1 MHVIL
6 VDVWTVQLTALAS
19 SCCRYC
25 SQLLGV
31 WSQCCHT
38 YMWCSEIVDLSL
50 TDGAECIEP
59 AHDRRV
65 IMKASPR
72 RVVSWDGNSGTITNN
87 NTIFAGCGVRRRQL
101 LLLIQTPDSTVS
113 YCSGTPYSGVRSDG
127 KRERE
132 RDRRMAES
140 RAAQWFLSFTSWVMS
155 PVPLRCCVIV
165 QIIPFLTFLMRN
177 SGPNLFGI
185 LRSWFSLFYSSLPT
199 TILHPFTSWNYVV
212 SRTFEII
219 SMMMTSDE
227 TLSYWKHVS
236 LSDWHHVFCLC
247 CSTSSQRW
255 KSFIPHPH
263 PFWPRLEA
271 HLLQQH
277 SIKTTVNSFAGTRF
291 GRATVYARL

>member
-1 MHVIL
+1 
-6 VDVWTVQLTALAS
+6 
-19 SCCRYC
+19 
-25 SQLLGV
+25 
-31 WSQCCHT
+31 
-38 YMWCSEIVDLSL
+38 MWCSEIVDLSL

-72 RVVSWDGNSGTITNN
+72 RVVSWDGNNVTITNN
-87 NTIFAGCGVRRRQL
+87 NTIFAGRGVRRRQL

-132 RDRRMAES
+132 KDGGISCSAMVP
-140 RAAQWFLSFTSWVMS
+140 LLHLMS

-212 SRTFEII
+212 EH
-219 SMMMTSDE
+219 
-227 TLSYWKHVS
+227 LK
-236 LSDWHHVFCLC
+236 
-247 CSTSSQRW
+247 SSAW
-255 KSFIPHPH
+255 
-263 PFWPRLEA
+263 WW
-271 HLLQQH
+271 
-277 SIKTTVNSFAGTRF
+277 
-291 GRATVYARL
+291 